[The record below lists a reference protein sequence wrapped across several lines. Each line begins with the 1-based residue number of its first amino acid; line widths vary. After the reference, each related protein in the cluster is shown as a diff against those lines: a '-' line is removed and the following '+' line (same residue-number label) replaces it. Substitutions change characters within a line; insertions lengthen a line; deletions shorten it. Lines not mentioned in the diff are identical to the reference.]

1 MLLTILF
8 IPFYLNSVAAVST
21 KIDFYPTEVTQSIIQ
36 YNNSLNYSLNDV
48 FSLKA
53 NSFKMQK
60 NELIGFVSSL
70 NKHAHSPINFI
81 NVITNYNPSLFDFY
95 TNMQMILYEDYD
107 QSAFIDNYF
116 NSVNEQLDTFSD
128 YTKAYCLDT
137 TTSVLKYFGFLEDSS
152 PLVSAEKGPKVEE
165 NNIHTKTK
173 VKRAF
178 LFATAAAAFATGD
191 IVTPV
196 TVAADMLSDASPK
209 EKPNAKAN
217 LSQNL
222 TMMSQDTFLT
232 YSKLFCINTFS
243 LQFSLDTNNEL
254 TIVGDKI
261 NYDYF
266 IDFTNYIQ
274 DRLAYIQDKLAS
286 NKDVSDKDLSGPK
299 NIWEQVE
306 ALKRVAIKM
315 DELVVYELYDRVYDI
330 SRSRH
335 NPFSKLK
342 SYISSKLRDI
352 DRLKNFLEADFPITK
367 LDLLEQ
373 VRLNTA
379 TRLINAQI
387 KEEVFKKHADELSNV
402 RQESDQRVSK
412 NTLQNEL
419 NANEFDAFASL
430 YVYGPLKRT
439 TGLLTR
445 AVIALPEGITVG
457 GLHGIYDFLG
467 SIYNIFSG
475 SPVTTGFITVI
486 SLAVIY
492 SSVANIFSIVFNFV
506 SWIFFPFL
514 FIKKLVF
521 KMFF

>member
-1 MLLTILF
+1 MLLNILF

-81 NVITNYNPSLFDFY
+81 NVITKYNPSIFDFY

-116 NSVNEQLDTFSD
+116 NSVNEQFDAFSD
-128 YTKAYCLDT
+128 YTKAYCLDAT
-137 TTSVLKYFGFLEDSS
+137 SSVLKYFDFFEANA
-152 PLVSAEKGPKVEE
+152 PTTSAEKAPKVEE

-196 TVAADMLSDASPK
+196 SVAADMLSDAPPK
-209 EKPNAKAN
+209 EKPNVKTN

-222 TMMSQDTFLT
+222 TMMNLDTFLT

-261 NYDYF
+261 SYDYF
-266 IDFTNYIQ
+266 IDFMKYIQDRLDYIQ
-274 DRLAYIQDKLAS
+274 DRLAS
-286 NKDVSDKDLSGPK
+286 NKDLSDKDISGSK
-299 NIWEQVE
+299 NVWEQVE
-306 ALKRVAIKM
+306 ALKRVAVKM

-342 SYISSKLRDI
+342 SYISSKLSDI

-367 LDLLEQ
+367 LDLAEQ

-387 KEEVFKKHADELSNV
+387 KEEVLKKHAEELSNT
-402 RQESDQRVSK
+402 RSESDQRVSK

-439 TGLLTR
+439 TGLLAR
-445 AVIALPEGITVG
+445 AVIAIPEGVTVG
-457 GLHGIYDFLG
+457 GLQGIYDFLG

-475 SPVTTGFITVI
+475 SPVTSTII
-486 SLAVIY
+486 SIGGLAVIY

-506 SWIFFPFL
+506 SWIFFPFF
-514 FIKKLVF
+514 FIKKLIF
-521 KMFF
+521 

>member
-8 IPFYLNSVAAVST
+8 ITFYLNSVAAVST

-81 NVITNYNPSLFDFY
+81 NVITNYNPSFFDFY

-116 NSVNEQLDTFSD
+116 NSVNEQLDDFSD

-137 TTSVLKYFGFLEDSS
+137 TTSVLKYFNFLEEVSS
-152 PLVSAEKGPKVEE
+152 TTSAEKGPKVEE

-196 TVAADMLSDASPK
+196 TVAADMLSNASPK

-217 LSQNL
+217 ANLSQNL
-222 TMMSQDTFLT
+222 TIMSPDTFLT

-243 LQFSLDTNNEL
+243 LQFSLDNNNEL

-274 DRLAYIQDKLAS
+274 DRLAYIQDRLAS
-286 NKDVSDKDLSGPK
+286 NKDVSGPK

-387 KEEVFKKHADELSNV
+387 KEEALKKHADELSNV

-514 FIKKLVF
+514 FIKKLIC
-521 KMFF
+521 